1 MFPPI
6 FILHNGLVL
15 NSLRMKP
22 ARLLSLLFLLASV
35 HFVHAQNFELMTGTK
50 RMFFDVKYIK
60 IFDGHKNL
68 SLLSR
73 TRANVEYD
81 GNADL
86 FTGTYLNYSVKAG
99 FGGTVVGRI
108 SSTGSG
114 FDIGVHYFKVSP
126 KFFAYI
132 LPTVQITDELFF
144 TYLAFLRYSPMLKK
158 DWKINSSL
166 ELFSA
171 FNNGGHLKSLQ
182 RIRLGVG
189 KKGYSFGL
197 ALDFVEKGGR
207 LEDVDTNPGVFVQK
221 QF

>member
-1 MFPPI
+1 
-6 FILHNGLVL
+6 
-15 NSLRMKP
+15 
-22 ARLLSLLFLLASV
+22 
-35 HFVHAQNFELMTGTK
+35 MTGAK
-50 RMFFDVKYIK
+50 RLFFDVKYIK

-73 TRANVEYD
+73 TRANAEYD
-81 GNADL
+81 GQKAADL
-86 FTGTYLNYSVKAG
+86 FTGTYLNYSLKAG
-99 FGGTVVGRI
+99 FGGTLVGRI

-114 FDIGVHYFKVSP
+114 FDIGVHYFKASS

-132 LPTVQITDELFF
+132 LPAVQIKDELLF
-144 TYLAFLRYSPMLKK
+144 TYLTFLRYSPMLKK
-158 DWKINSSL
+158 DWKVNSSL

-182 RIRLGVG
+182 RVRLGVG

-197 ALDFVEKGGR
+197 AIDFVEKGKS
-207 LEDVDTNPGVFVQK
+207 LEDLDTNPGVFVQR